1 MIPSETS
8 HAPVTTHARVQTA
21 WVWYDWANSVFPLT
35 ITTAVF
41 PVFYQEATQANGYA
55 EIPFFGLSLA
65 NTALWSY
72 TLSAAF
78 LVIAFLSPLLSGI
91 ADYTGKKRA
100 FMHAFCALGALASIS
115 LVGFDGSNP
124 YWGLSGLFFGMIGFA
139 GSIVFYNGFL
149 PEIAT
154 PEQQDHLS
162 ARGFSMGYIGS
173 VLLLILNLAI
183 IQKPTW
189 FGLPPDEASI
199 PVYISFVSVGIWWYG
214 FAQIPLRVLPDNVYQ
229 RKHSGHPWS
238 GGFRAL
244 QSVAGELRGQPLLTG
259 FLLAFLFQSM
269 GVQTV
274 MYVATLFGKKVL
286 GLETGQLIVTVLVIQ
301 LVAIAGAYG
310 FAALSKRLGNL
321 KALML
326 AVAVWVGIC
335 VGAYGV
341 YSASGFYVL
350 AGVVG
355 SVMGGVQSLSRS
367 TYAKFLPPTQSHA
380 SYFSFFEFTEKIA
393 IVLGTFSYGLIEDLT
408 GSMRN
413 SVLALLAYFVLALL
427 LMLWLLNV
435 QRRYGRP
442 TAVS

>member
-1 MIPSETS
+1 MSTDKK
-8 HAPVTTHARVQTA
+8 VQTA

-41 PVFYQEATQANGYA
+41 PVFYEEATEANGLA
-55 EIPFFGLSLA
+55 EIPFFGLQLA
-65 NTALWSY
+65 NTAMWSY

-78 LVIAFLSPLLSGI
+78 LVIAFLSPVLSGI
-91 ADYTGKKRA
+91 ADYTGRKRT
-100 FMHAFCALGALASIS
+100 FMHIFCAIGALSSIA

-124 YWGLSGLFFGMIGFA
+124 YWGLGGLFFGMIGFA

-154 PEQQDHLS
+154 PKQQDHLS

-173 VLLLILNLAI
+173 VLLLIVNLAI
-183 IQKPTW
+183 IQKPAF
-189 FGLPPDEASI
+189 FGIDPGNATL
-199 PVYISFVSVGIWWYG
+199 PVYISFVMVGIWWYG
-214 FAQIPLRVLPDNVYQ
+214 FAQIPLQRLPVNVYH
-229 RKHSGHPWS
+229 RPERRHPLT

-244 QSVAGELRGQPLLTG
+244 QKVAGELRQKPLLTG

-274 MYVATLFGKKVL
+274 MYVATLFGKKEL
-286 GLETGQLIVTVLVIQ
+286 GLETGQLILTVLVIQ
-301 LVAIAGAYG
+301 LVAIGGAYG
-310 FAALSKRLGNL
+310 FADLSRRIGNL
-321 KALML
+321 KALL
-326 AVAVWVGIC
+326 IAVTVWIGIC
-335 VGAYGV
+335 IGAYFV
-341 YSASGFYVL
+341 TSANGFYVL
-350 AGVVG
+350 AAVVG

-367 TYAKFLPPTQSHA
+367 TYSKFLPPTEEHA

-413 SVLALLAYFVLALL
+413 SVLALLIYFVIAVVLLA
-427 LMLWLLNV
+427 WLIPFKPKV
-435 QRRYGRP
+435 AQP
-442 TAVS
+442 AASA